1 MKTNKSGNTTLKVLA
16 TATLIR
22 RFHERCSLSEIYDK
36 AIRCYET
43 LIESIEKTETT
54 EEISAILDI
63 PAVTIRGY
71 AEAIINILLFN
82 KENDPYLSFGLNTDA
97 PLSEVSRRWKSLIVL
112 YHPDKYLN
120 QRIFEEKAK
129 KINELYE
136 EIQKLKKNKIYYNS
150 FNDASKISPTG
161 SSRIYHSMSLKY
173 LPLFIIGTA
182 VIIAILSILLLIFD
196 KIVTNSSISSSSRGE
211 IEMVFQAIR
220 IASNN
225 VMDIITYADIN
236 SLQTVIKGLFLY
248 AK

>member
-1 MKTNKSGNTTLKVLA
+1 MKTDKSGSTNLKILA

-22 RFHERCSLSEIYDK
+22 RFHERCSLGEIYDK

-43 LIESIEKTETT
+43 LLESIERTETT
-54 EEISAILDI
+54 EEISALLDI
-63 PAVTIRGY
+63 PAVTIREY
-71 AEAIINILLFN
+71 AEAIVNILLFN

-120 QRIFEEKAK
+120 QRTGEEKAK
-129 KINELYE
+129 KINERYE

-150 FNDASKISPTG
+150 FNNASKISPAG
-161 SSRIYHSMSLKY
+161 SSGIYHSMYLKY

-196 KIVTNSSISSSSRGE
+196 KIFTNSSISPRGG
-211 IEMVFQAIR
+211 IEVFQVIR
-220 IASNN
+220 IARNN
-225 VMDIITYADIN
+225 VMEIITYPDFN
-236 SLQTVIKGLFLY
+236 SLQAVIKGLFLY